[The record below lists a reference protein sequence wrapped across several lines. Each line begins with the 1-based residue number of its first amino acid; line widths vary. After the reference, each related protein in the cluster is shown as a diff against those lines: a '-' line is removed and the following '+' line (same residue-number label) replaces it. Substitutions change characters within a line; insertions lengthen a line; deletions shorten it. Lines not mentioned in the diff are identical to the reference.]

1 MSAGEEFFK
10 RVGSQVSRKPVGAV
24 EASQEAP
31 PESSKALA
39 QHVGRGGGVRWT
51 TNGDAY
57 WSVGSMCKTLPA
69 GVYGCRVN
77 NDLGP
82 YVVPEPWRTD
92 GLLEL
97 PDHAMEETLAD
108 FEKFWTLGPA
118 FTKRD
123 FLHKRGVMIWGPPG
137 GGKTCLIALLAARL
151 VKQMKG
157 VVLKVDQPHIT
168 TACLALIRKIEPKR
182 PLVTIMEDL
191 DALVV
196 QHGEPGFLSFLDG
209 EMNVDGILHIATT
222 NYPERLDRRF
232 VDRPSRFDTIRYVGM
247 PSAAAREAYLVAKAP
262 DLAADGELREW
273 VKRSDGF
280 SLAHLKEMIVAVK
293 CFGQSL
299 EEVVA
304 RLRAMTEDR
313 PASDHAPDRPQVG
326 FAGQVPATAEG
337 HAERLHTLED
347 DPR

>member
-10 RVGSQVSRKPVGAV
+10 RVGSQVSTKQASRATEAQVDPPSDKPLAFH
-24 EASQEAP
+24 AS
-31 PESSKALA
+31 
-39 QHVGRGGGVRWT
+39 RTGGMRWT
-51 TNGDAY
+51 TNGEAY

-108 FEKFWTLGPA
+108 FEKFWTLESA

-123 FLHKRGVMIWGPPG
+123 FLHKRGVMVWGPPG
-137 GGKTCLIALLAARL
+137 SGKTCLIALLAARL
-151 VKQMKG
+151 VKQMRG
-157 VVLKVDQPHIT
+157 VVLKVDQPHAT

-191 DALVV
+191 DALVM
-196 QHGEPGFLSFLDG
+196 QYGEPAFLSFLDG
-209 EMNVDGILHIATT
+209 EMNVNGIVHIATT

-247 PSAAAREAYLVAKAP
+247 PSAAARKAYLIAKAP
-262 DLAADGELREW
+262 DLATDGELDVW
-273 VKRSDGF
+273 VKKSDGF

-293 CFGQSL
+293 CFEQPLSD
-299 EEVVA
+299 VVA
-304 RLRAMTEDR
+304 RLRAMMEDKL
-313 PASDHAPDRPQVG
+313 ASDRAPDRPQVG
-326 FAGQVPATAEG
+326 FAGSLPATAEG
-337 HAERLHTLED
+337 HAEQLRKD
-347 DPR
+347 RG